1 LNDQHKKQ
9 TSCQILLLGT
19 NLGSLPL
26 SLRWDISPVNVTLK
40 CHAKRKSCR
49 LQNFRRTCWSLF
61 DNLDEMSL
69 SLKDKQWIPL
79 FMQKF
84 WCMWHVKKWK
94 RPEALIDNWMLYH
107 NNGPCHTSLAIH
119 NFLMMNQIPITPS
132 HCIHQISLCATSGSY
147 WPQDW
152 P

>member
-9 TSCQILLLGT
+9 TSCQILLLDT

-26 SLRWDISPVNVTLK
+26 SLRWDISPVNVTPKERATGYKISEGYADQFFWQFGWDESVSERQTVNSTFYAEVLK
-40 CHAKRKSCR
+40 HV
-49 LQNFRRTCWSLF
+49 T
-61 DNLDEMSL
+61 D
-69 SLKDKQWIPL
+69 
-79 FMQKF
+79 
-84 WCMWHVKKWK
+84 VKKWK
-94 RPEALIDNWMLYH
+94 RPETLIHNWMLYH
-107 NNGPCHTSLAIH
+107 NNGPCHTSLAIQH
-119 NFLMMNQIPITPS
+119 FLMTNQIPTTPS

>member
-9 TSCQILLLGT
+9 TSCQILLET

-40 CHAKRKSCR
+40 CHAKRKSRR

-61 DNLDEMSL
+61 WQFGWDESV
-69 SLKDKQWIPL
+69 SEWQTVNSIFYAEVLKHVTD
-79 FMQKF
+79 
-84 WCMWHVKKWK
+84 VKKWK
-94 RPEALIDNWMLYH
+94 RPETLIDNWMLYH
-107 NNGPCHTSLAIH
+107 NNGPCHTSLAIQH
-119 NFLMMNQIPITPS
+119 FLMTNQIPTTPS

-147 WPQDW
+147 WPQD
-152 P
+152 